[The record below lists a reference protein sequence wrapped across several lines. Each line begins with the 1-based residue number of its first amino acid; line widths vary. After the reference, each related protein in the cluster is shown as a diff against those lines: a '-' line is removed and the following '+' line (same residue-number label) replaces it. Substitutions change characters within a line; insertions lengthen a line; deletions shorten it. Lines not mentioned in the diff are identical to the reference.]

1 MDIAG
6 SESDRRFIAPIRG
19 DSSSL
24 SSPDSAVILT
34 PASTSQ
40 EGAGRGDED
49 GGPADPLLRVGQD
62 EVYELREGVGRG
74 KSSTTTAT
82 AEDVIFYEADYYRD
96 DDVEGGSQEEGDEDD
111 DIVYTAEEE
120 RAVVRKF
127 DRRLVLFV
135 ALLYLLSFLDR
146 SSELSFFF
154 FPSEVSWFISF
165 SGLVSR

>member
-1 MDIAG
+1 MDIA
-6 SESDRRFIAPIRG
+6 ENENDRRLIAPIRG
-19 DSSSL
+19 DSSPL
-24 SSPDSAVILT
+24 SSPDSAALLT

-40 EGAGRGDED
+40 EGSGSGGRGDED
-49 GGPADPLLRVGQD
+49 GAPADPLLRVGQD

-74 KSSTTTAT
+74 KSTGT
-82 AEDVIFYEADYYRD
+82 EGLEFDQADYYDDGD
-96 DDVEGGSQEEGDEDD
+96 DDMDASGQEDED
-111 DIVYTAEEE
+111 DIVYTADEE

-146 SSELSFFF
+146 SSELSSLSFQK
-154 FPSEVSWFISF
+154 FPWFISF

>member
-1 MDIAG
+1 MDVA
-6 SESDRRFIAPIRG
+6 ESQNDRRLIAPIRG

-24 SSPDSAVILT
+24 SSPDSAVVLT

-40 EGAGRGDED
+40 EGGGSGGRGDED

-62 EVYELREGVGRG
+62 EVYELREGVGRS
-74 KSSTTTAT
+74 KSTIT
-82 AEDVIFYEADYYRD
+82 EGLVFDEADYYHD
-96 DDVEGGSQEEGDEDD
+96 DDVDGSGREEEEGD
-111 DIVYTAEEE
+111 DIVYTADEE

-146 SSELSFFF
+146 SSELS
-154 FPSEVSWFISF
+154 SF
-165 SGLVSR
+165 SF